1 MKKEFPEVVKNLL
14 EVIQKNSGGIDLSKI
29 SELVDKE
36 TRVTFMPEEYYN
48 DFFEEIVSV
57 RGVALA
63 REFIKRDG
71 TLAEAFPWAL
81 SSKGHSFWQRVE
93 DETRENYRYE
103 NGITPTSKPS
113 KSSESL
119 DDLVKEAESR
129 GFAEGVSTKWGIIRN
144 RRTPSSPILDHELQ
158 DDGTFYYRNIKVRN
172 SKGKWIKPN
181 VDVKP
186 EYGNAAE
193 NSDAIHGKLEALI
206 QMLSK

>member
-1 MKKEFPEVVKNLL
+1 MKKEFPEVVKHLL
-14 EVIQKNSGGIDLSKI
+14 EVIQKNSGGLDLSKI
-29 SELVDKE
+29 SDLVDEE

-48 DFFEEIVSV
+48 DFFEEIVDV

-113 KSSESL
+113 KQSESIN
-119 DDLVKEAESR
+119 DLIMEAESR
-129 GFAEGVSTKWGIIRN
+129 GFTEGASTKYGVIRN

-158 DDGTFYYRNIKVRN
+158 NDGTFYYRNIKVRD
-172 SKGKWIKPN
+172 SKGKWIKAN
-181 VDVKP
+181 VDAKP
-186 EYGNAAE
+186 QYDESE
-193 NSDAIHGKLEALI
+193 EMVAIHEKLEALI
-206 QMLSK
+206 RALTK